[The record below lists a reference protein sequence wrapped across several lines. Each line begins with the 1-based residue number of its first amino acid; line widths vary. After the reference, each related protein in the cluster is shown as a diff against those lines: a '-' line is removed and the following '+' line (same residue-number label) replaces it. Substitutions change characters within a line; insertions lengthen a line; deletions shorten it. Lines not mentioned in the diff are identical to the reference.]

1 MKETIWKILR
11 LKMMRPFTHQIM
23 KRYNNRSY
31 NKLQFDEWQKMGSP
45 APPPHLVK
53 QSIIQEYQQKS
64 GYTVLVE
71 TGTYL
76 GDMVEAQKA
85 KFKTV
90 ISIELD
96 VDLFKKAKER
106 FKKDKNV
113 RLVQGDSGKVLPEI
127 LKDINEPAIFWL
139 DGHYSAGVT
148 AKGDKEC
155 TIFEELDAI
164 FNSKKLD
171 HILLIDDA
179 RLFNGERSYPTEE
192 KLTDYIKSKNE
203 KYTFLSKHDIIRYT
217 IEPHQ

>member
-1 MKETIWKILR
+1 MKEIIWKILR
-11 LKMMRPFTHQIM
+11 LKMMRPLTHQLM
-23 KRYNNRSY
+23 KRYNKRSY
-31 NKLQFDEWQKMGSP
+31 NKLPFDEWQKMGSP
-45 APPPHLVK
+45 VPPPHLVK
-53 QSIIQEYQQKS
+53 QLIIQEYQQKS
-64 GYTVLVE
+64 GYKVLVE
-71 TGTYL
+71 TGTFL
-76 GDMVEAQKA
+76 GDMVEAQKT

-96 VDLFKKAKER
+96 VDLFKKAKEK
-106 FKKDKNV
+106 FKEDKNV
-113 RLVQGDSGKVLPEI
+113 MLMQGDSGKVLPEI

-139 DGHYSAGVT
+139 DGHYCAGVT

-155 TIFEELDAI
+155 PIFEELDAI
-164 FNSKKLD
+164 FDSKKLD

-203 KYTFLSKHDIIRYT
+203 KYIFQSKHDIIRYI